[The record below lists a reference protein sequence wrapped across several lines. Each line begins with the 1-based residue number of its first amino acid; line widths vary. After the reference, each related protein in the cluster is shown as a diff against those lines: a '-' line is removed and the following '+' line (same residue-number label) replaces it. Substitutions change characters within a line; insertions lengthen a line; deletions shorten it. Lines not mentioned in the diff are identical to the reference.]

1 MNKKNRKQKNCKKT
15 FCWWNGSNNADDQAS
30 VLFGICDMTSVLLVN
45 HSAHT
50 AWQNLSSWQRK
61 QWGCTHW
68 RQPLPHTTKPMLV
81 HYSQRWICTMSD
93 PFLSWYKLEEQYIYS
108 LLIIYWYFYGQH
120 FKISVEYCPL
130 IINKIIYICI
140 KKQRWNTSGLWTN
153 MQHCAY
159 THTHTYMLLQTNSDM
174 ACGQIL
180 TAWHTIPYTAV
191 HFSCP
196 HLYGSNQSAL
206 WEHVDNRSFLIPL

>member
-1 MNKKNRKQKNCKKT
+1 MNLKKKKKQKNCKKT

-81 HYSQRWICTMSD
+81 HYSQRWICTISD

-130 IINKIIYICI
+130 IINKIIYMY
-140 KKQRWNTSGLWTN
+140 KKNRDGIHLVSEQTCNTV
-153 MQHCAY
+153 H
-159 THTHTYMLLQTNSDM
+159 THTHIHTCYYRPTAIWPVDRFWQLGTQYHIQRFIFRALIFMGLIRAL
-174 ACGQIL
+174 CG
-180 TAWHTIPYTAV
+180 
-191 HFSCP
+191 
-196 HLYGSNQSAL
+196 NM
-206 WEHVDNRSFLIPL
+206 